1 MNFYNH
7 ILSHKMKIIHCWI
20 MPGIPVQFYCILLF
34 SATKAWASNY
44 HAWEVCLVEGG
55 ILNCQLWE
63 RKCGRHTDF
72 AKYVTSIHCKSI
84 AGLQSWKLENIWLN
98 FRWEV
103 SKIFAVM
110 MSSRCHGKKGM
121 SGFFTFR
128 LCDLSIF
135 VHSVFWL
142 VDFLISRSPFHRV
155 GVKVGRSDLS
165 FIKAGVCQ
173 FS

>member
-1 MNFYNH
+1 MNVLFLLIFLEWMNFYNH

-20 MPGIPVQFYCILLF
+20 MPCIPVQLYCILLF

-84 AGLQSWKLENIWLN
+84 AGLQSLKLENIWLN

-121 SGFFTFR
+121 IGFLRSGLVIYQF
-128 LCDLSIF
+128 LSILF
-135 VHSVFWL
+135 SDWLIFW
-142 VDFLISRSPFHRV
+142 FLEA
-155 GVKVGRSDLS
+155 L
-165 FIKAGVCQ
+165 FIAWESK
-173 FS
+173 